1 MSGRSFRGRT
11 LASNNERT
19 ESTVSASREKKT
31 RSDATYVQRRN
42 NKEEDKDRRKHVLYG
57 IAGAVVA
64 VLAIAL
70 LVWDSGF
77 FQKRSTAVTIDG
89 ENFGPA
95 VVQYY
100 YQTAWNN
107 AYYGSVMG
115 DEEYASF
122 DYNADPAGQI
132 YDEET
137 GQTWRDFLMDKAIDD
152 LTQVTALVHAAQA
165 EGYTLT
171 EADQALYDSEMA
183 SLDQTWR
190 SSGQYD
196 SLSSYLKLN
205 FGSYMDEDIMRDL
218 YADQVLADSY
228 RNHYQDGLTY
238 TDEEL
243 ESYYGEH
250 ANELD
255 NFGYSVFTIQ
265 ASVTAET
272 DEDGNTVE
280 KTEEETQAEFDTAK
294 AEAQTLAQEI
304 QNRLAAGEDP
314 QALADEYGDRL
325 YSSSIHAVTVGSTLA
340 TTATA
345 YCDWLYD
352 GARTAGEVSLQEL
365 DRSESQVY
373 NYYVVQFD
381 SRERDEDPTA
391 DVRHILV
398 SAGQSPTEE
407 SFAQAEEKAQALLD
421 QWKAGEATED
431 SFAALAVTNSADSGS
446 ASTGGLYTGISSID
460 SMEPNFLNW
469 ALDSARQPGD
479 TGIVKNESS
488 AIQGWH
494 IMYFVGWDD
503 PAWKCTA
510 RDELQAA
517 DGSAW
522 LASLTDGVEAVR
534 GSGLDHV
541 S

>member
-1 MSGRSFRGRT
+1 MYNNTEFMSGRSSRGRT

-132 YDEET
+132 YNEET
-137 GQTWRDFLMDKAIDD
+137 GQTWRDFLLDKAIDD

-280 KTEEETQAEFDTAK
+280 KTEEETQAEFDT
-294 AEAQTLAQEI
+294 
-304 QNRLAAGEDP
+304 
-314 QALADEYGDRL
+314 L

-460 SMEPNFLNW
+460 SLEPNFLNW

-510 RDELQAA
+510 RDKLRAA
-517 DGSAW
+517 DASQW
-522 LASLTDGVEAVR
+522 LEGLTEAAQVTR
-534 GSGLDHV
+534 GSGLNNV
-541 S
+541 K